1 MIRTG
6 HPSSCSGARSNQLH
20 LGRRIVC
27 LLAVLVVVGGGL
39 ASCSLPADDQVTTFS
54 PDDLPIDLT
63 SPSTTTTPTT
73 TTTTTLVAST
83 GGETTDV
90 PPPTTPPPTTT
101 PIVEREPIRVFYRV
115 SLTSDSMT
123 RVTVNLATPVQLMA
137 VVRELEVPN
146 DEIRAT
152 GVRTSVRMNLIEA
165 VEVEGII
172 ATVEL
177 SNDELDEMSLQEQ
190 QRAVAQ
196 IVLTL
201 TSFVTPDAG
210 GIGLVSFS
218 VDGEPISVFLPD
230 GTNTE
235 AVEPVTFTD
244 YIVLIEGQPT
254 TTTTTSTATTST
266 TTTPVG
272 TLLPADPNLPTPL
285 ATTPSSGP

>member
-1 MIRTG
+1 VITLLTALLLIG
-6 HPSSCSGARSNQLH
+6 GA
-20 LGRRIVC
+20 
-27 LLAVLVVVGGGL
+27 L

-63 SPSTTTTPTT
+63 SPSTTTTSTSTT
-73 TTTTTLVAST
+73 TTVAST
-83 GGETTDV
+83 GGETTDS
-90 PPPTTPPPTTT
+90 PPPTTAPPTTL
-101 PIVEREPIRVFYRV
+101 PIVDREPIRVFYRV

-137 VVRELEVPN
+137 VIRELEVPN

-152 GVRTSVRMNLIEA
+152 GIRTSVRVNLIETVD
-165 VEVEGII
+165 VERGV
-172 ATVEL
+172 ATVAL
-177 SNDELDEMSLQEQ
+177 SKDELDKMSLQEQ

-210 GIGLVSFS
+210 AIALVSFS

-235 AVEPVTFTD
+235 AGTPVTFAD
-244 YIVLIEGQPT
+244 YVVLIEGQPT
-254 TTTTTSTATTST
+254 TTTTTTST
-266 TTTPVG
+266 TTTTAPPGGTTLPVEP
-272 TLLPADPNLPTPL
+272 TLPPPI
-285 ATTPSSGP
+285 ATTATSAP